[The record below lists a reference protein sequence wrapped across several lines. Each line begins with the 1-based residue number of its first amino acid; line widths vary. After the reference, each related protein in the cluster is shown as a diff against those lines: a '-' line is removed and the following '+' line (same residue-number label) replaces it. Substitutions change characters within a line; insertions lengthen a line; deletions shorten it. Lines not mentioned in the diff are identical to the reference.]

1 MAELENVSNRDTFFV
16 LRFILH
22 TKQHHFK
29 ELKAIDPEEKLFEE
43 NDK

>member
-1 MAELENVSNRDTFFV
+1 MAELDTFGYIFFV

-29 ELKAIDPEEKLFEE
+29 ELKAIDPQEKLFAK